1 MGNMKNGK
9 GILMKF
15 LDKTLNEHVN
25 FIINLETYED
35 DIGKVYENYNNAIL
49 DVFDHQLS
57 VNEANSLEIGSFINY
72 NLKYENRYIAT
83 FEDLHIHNKSKTTI
97 VEIDISNLDN
107 LKILNILEGLDYKD
121 KLLFVDLIRLNKS
134 DSNIISIEDIEHLH
148 LFIKLATRELLF
160 PIFHFTDIGI
170 AIRGSFDLS
179 FPVFFK
185 NKESIGEFSN
195 IAKKNK
201 LFFRNI
207 KLI

>member
-1 MGNMKNGK
+1 MM
-9 GILMKF
+9 F
-15 LDKTLNEHVN
+15 LDKTLNEHAN

-35 DIGKVYENYNNAIL
+35 DIEQACENYNNAIL

-57 VNEANSLEIGSFINY
+57 VDEANSLEIDSFINH
-72 NLKYENRYIAT
+72 NLRYENRYIRT
-83 FEDLHIHNKSKTTI
+83 FEDFHMFNKSKTTI
-97 VEIDISNLDN
+97 VEIAISDLEDF
-107 LKILNILEGLDYKD
+107 KILNILDGLDYKD
-121 KLLFVDLIRLNKS
+121 KLLFIDLIRLNKN
-134 DSNIISIEDIEHLH
+134 DSNIISIEDIGHLH

-170 AIRGSFDLS
+170 AILGSFDLS

-185 NKESIGEFSN
+185 NKESIEESLN